1 MKKLLAILLAAM
13 MVFALAACDTGDDP
27 NPSGSNNPGT
37 SQNDTPGGTENQG
50 GENNNGG
57 ENSGNGAQTTEDTF
71 ETRMTEVGLPGL
83 AMPEGCAYEQAKSS
97 VFKGA
102 KLTKETS
109 WTSDDLKAFIRSAW
123 TRCSELTNAGIFDG
137 TFGGGKFTVE
147 KTYDSI
153 LDKYPEFDTTELDG
167 CEITWNYTYD
177 GNVYQLK
184 ISHASKSENVAIYT
198 YNTNT
203 VVE

>member
-1 MKKLLAILLAAM
+1 MKKILAILLAAM
-13 MVFALAACDTGDDP
+13 MLLSLAACGDNTTTDP
-27 NPSGSNNPGT
+27 DKDNPGV
-37 SQNDTPGGTENQG
+37 SQSGENNDSQGGTENQG
-50 GENNNGG
+50 SEENN
-57 ENSGNGAQTTEDTF
+57 GNETQPAEDTF
-71 ETRMTEVGLPGL
+71 ENRMAEVGLPGL

-102 KLTKETS
+102 KLTKEFG

-167 CEITWNYTYD
+167 FEITWHYTYD
-177 GNVYQLK
+177 GSVYQLK
-184 ISHASKSENVAIYT
+184 ISRASGSNNVAIYT
-198 YNTNT
+198 YNTST

>member
-13 MVFALAACDTGDDP
+13 MVFALAACGDNNTTDP
-27 NPSGSNNPGT
+27 DKDSPGVSQSGN
-37 SQNDTPGGTENQG
+37 QGGTENQG

-102 KLTKETS
+102 KLTKETG
-109 WTSDDLKAFIRSAW
+109 WTSDDLKEFIRSAW

-167 CEITWNYTYD
+167 FEITWHYTYD
-177 GNVYQLK
+177 GSVYQLK
-184 ISHASKSENVAIYT
+184 ISQASGSNNVAIYT

>member
-1 MKKLLAILLAAM
+1 MKKILAILLAAM
-13 MVFALAACDTGDDP
+13 MLLSLAACGDNTTTDP
-27 NPSGSNNPGT
+27 DKDNPGT
-37 SQNDTPGGTENQG
+37 SQTDNQGGTENQG
-50 GENNNGG
+50 GEENNGD
-57 ENSGNGAQTTEDTF
+57 ETQPAEDTF

-102 KLTKETS
+102 KLTKETG

-167 CEITWNYTYD
+167 FEITWHYTYD
-177 GNVYQLK
+177 GSVYQLK
-184 ISHASKSENVAIYT
+184 ISQASGSNNVAIYT

>member
-1 MKKLLAILLAAM
+1 MKKILAILLAAM
-13 MVFALAACDTGDDP
+13 MVFALAACGNNEKPDP
-27 NPSGSNNPGT
+27 SNSDKPGT
-37 SQNDTPGGTENQG
+37 SQTDNQG

-102 KLTKETS
+102 KLTKETG

-198 YNTNT
+198 YNTST

>member
-13 MVFALAACDTGDDP
+13 MVFALAACGNNDD
-27 NPSGSNNPGT
+27 NPSANENTPGT
-37 SQNDTPGGTENQG
+37 SQSDNQGGTENQG
-50 GENNNGG
+50 SEENNGD
-57 ENSGNGAQTTEDTF
+57 ETQPAEDTF
-71 ETRMTEVGLPGL
+71 ENRMAEVGLPGL

>member
-1 MKKLLAILLAAM
+1 MKKILAILLAAM
-13 MVFALAACDTGDDP
+13 MLLSLAACGDNNTTDP
-27 NPSGSNNPGT
+27 DKDNPGT
-37 SQNDTPGGTENQG
+37 SQSGNQGGTENQG

-102 KLTKETS
+102 KLTKETG

-167 CEITWNYTYD
+167 FEITWHYTYD
-177 GNVYQLK
+177 GSVYQLK
-184 ISHASKSENVAIYT
+184 ISQASGSNNVAIYT
-198 YNTNT
+198 YNTNA

>member
-1 MKKLLAILLAAM
+1 MKKLLALFLAM
-13 MVFALAACDTGDDP
+13 MMLLSLAACGDNNTTDP
-27 NPSGSNNPGT
+27 DKDNPGT
-37 SQNDTPGGTENQG
+37 SQSGNQGGTENQG

-102 KLTKETS
+102 KLTKETG

-167 CEITWNYTYD
+167 FEITWHYTYD
-177 GNVYQLK
+177 GSVYQLK
-184 ISHASKSENVAIYT
+184 ISQASGSNNVAIYT
-198 YNTNT
+198 YNTNA

>member
-1 MKKLLAILLAAM
+1 MKKILAILLAAM
-13 MVFALAACDTGDDP
+13 MLLSLAACGDNNTTDP
-27 NPSGSNNPGT
+27 DKDNPGT
-37 SQNDTPGGTENQG
+37 SQSGNQGGTENQG

-102 KLTKETS
+102 KLTKETG

-184 ISHASKSENVAIYT
+184 ISHASGSNNVAIYT

>member
-1 MKKLLAILLAAM
+1 MKKILAILLAAM
-13 MVFALAACDTGDDP
+13 MLLSLAACGDNNTTDP
-27 NPSGSNNPGT
+27 DKDNPGT
-37 SQNDTPGGTENQG
+37 SQSGNQGGTENQG

-167 CEITWNYTYD
+167 FEITWHYTYD
-177 GNVYQLK
+177 GSVYQLK
-184 ISHASKSENVAIYT
+184 ISQASGSNNVAIYT
-198 YNTNT
+198 YNTNA